1 MDKINT
7 IPHGI
12 RQTPKPSQ
20 SLGDKDS
27 KETRTS
33 REIDFSKW
41 FGEHGS
47 QSISSEERASEDRL
61 IANHTEPTFC
71 ALNPNHQKPPL
82 SQAVTCSQTE
92 PEPWT
97 MAFVE
102 KVLRGDYSEPSNLL
116 DESDLPSSSPPYSMA
131 SNLDHQKPPLS
142 QAMTCSQTEPAPWT
156 MAFVEKVLEGGYSE
170 PPNLLDE
177 SDLPSSS
184 PCPYSMAS
192 DLDHQKPSLEPS
204 GDNRQTEPALST
216 MGHKES
222 ALVEPLLSTEGES
235 TANRKLQ
242 PQPTSNE
249 ECDLMTDDQSDLD
262 HQGSSPRQAVK
273 RREDDPDLWLISD
286 TEWDLVGSL
295 FNKEV
300 IKTKPK
306 PRKSLNSLLF
316 ILINGN
322 STPLPKNPNFSSK
335 ESADR
340 YFFRWQ
346 TNKVLEK
353 VLLVLEKESQE
364 PLQSYYRNLLK
375 NLQEIS
381 DSKTRRLS
389 TCHFNKI
396 FGKAGSGFQ
405 GVTPIQWKLIDPLLS
420 EKVTEC
426 GQHHR
431 RDLNSIFSVII
442 KGVHSDE
449 IPVTSNFSS
458 RSNFYRCF
466 ADWKGDGTLKDVLT
480 LLIQKTQGTV
490 QSDYRKALGRLQE
503 DPSLNYMQK
512 LVQQDKLAEELSK
525 RKI

>member
-1 MDKINT
+1 
-7 IPHGI
+7 
-12 RQTPKPSQ
+12 
-20 SLGDKDS
+20 
-27 KETRTS
+27 
-33 REIDFSKW
+33 
-41 FGEHGS
+41 
-47 QSISSEERASEDRL
+47 
-61 IANHTEPTFC
+61 
-71 ALNPNHQKPPL
+71 
-82 SQAVTCSQTE
+82 
-92 PEPWT
+92 

-102 KVLRGDYSEPSNLL
+102 KVLEGGYSEPSNLL
-116 DESDLPSSSPPYSMA
+116 DESDRPSSSPCPYSMA

-142 QAMTCSQTEPAPWT
+142 QAVTCSQTEPDPWT

-170 PPNLLDE
+170 PSNLLDE
-177 SDLPSSS
+177 SDRPSSS

-192 DLDHQKPSLEPS
+192 NLDHQKPSLEPS

-249 ECDLMTDDQSDLD
+249 ECDLMIDDQSDLD

-273 RREDDPDLWLISD
+273 RREDDPELWRISD
-286 TEWDLVGSL
+286 REWDLVGSL

-300 IKTKPK
+300 IKTKPR

-316 ILINGN
+316 ILINGD

-335 ESADR
+335 GSADR

-353 VLLVLEKESQE
+353 VLLLLEKESEE
-364 PLQSYYRNLLK
+364 PLQSCYRNLLK
-375 NLQEIS
+375 NLQKIS

-389 TCHFNKI
+389 ICKFKKK

-405 GVTPIQWKLIDPLLS
+405 GVTDGQWMLIDPLLN
-420 EKVTEC
+420 EKITKC
-426 GQHHR
+426 GRHYR

-442 KGVHSDE
+442 KGVHIAE
-449 IPVTSNFSS
+449 IPVTSNFSPKS
-458 RSNFYRCF
+458 SFYKCF

-480 LLIQKTQGTV
+480 LLIRETQGTV
-490 QSDYRKALGRLQE
+490 QSDYRRVLDRLQG
-503 DPSLNYMQK
+503 DPTLNYMQR
-512 LVQQDKLAEELSK
+512 LAQHTHYMQRLAQHTQKLAEELS
-525 RKI
+525 